1 MGEIIV
7 IFIAIIAIQIYASFE
22 LYNDV
27 VKGKGYENETKY
39 LWWCI
44 LVFPIGVLMVIA
56 LPDKKIAK
64 NQERIIAILENG
76 NTGNGR
82 ERTDKGTILEE
93 KYKTAY
99 RLLENSAFNEAN
111 MIADEILNK
120 DAYNPEAF
128 LIKLLSEFSAKT
140 IDGIKDDFSESS
152 NYKCLS
158 KYGSKELLQKINNRL
173 DEVLYGKGIKL
184 LESAKNEVDIEKA
197 KIYFDKIP
205 EYKNSSSMS
214 LKCTEAYKAI
224 IYDNAIKN
232 MSDETNREKLE
243 SAVKQLSKISGY
255 KNTDELKKKCLY
267 NLENIKKDSILAGAK
282 SKMVGENE
290 SDYQEAIEM
299 LNKVSGWKDAN
310 ENIEICNN
318 KIEEIREKREFERKE
333 AQRKAKRRKK
343 ITTLTTIVIC
353 MAIVVAILL
362 NIFVMPSVRYNKAI
376 TMMENGNVVDAY
388 EAFVELDGYK
398 DSTEKANY
406 LYENYANVKISSLKY
421 NNNIEYVK
429 FGNYEQDGDVSN
441 GNEEIEWMVLEIK
454 NDKALLI
461 SKYAIDR
468 MQYNTSYE
476 FVTWDTCTLRQW
488 LNNEF
493 LNAAFSDSE
502 KTVISTERQ
511 NGDKVFLLTEEEVTN
526 YLSTNELRQCEA
538 TNYAISKGAYMS
550 SDNICKWW
558 LQFDENSNLTHCV
571 AVNGGI
577 NRRIGV
583 NHDDVAVRPVIWLDL
598 NSID

>member
-362 NIFVMPSVRYNKAI
+362 NIFVMPSVRYN
-376 TMMENGNVVDAY
+376 
-388 EAFVELDGYK
+388 
-398 DSTEKANY
+398 
-406 LYENYANVKISSLKY
+406 
-421 NNNIEYVK
+421 
-429 FGNYEQDGDVSN
+429 
-441 GNEEIEWMVLEIK
+441 
-454 NDKALLI
+454 
-461 SKYAIDR
+461 
-468 MQYNTSYE
+468 
-476 FVTWDTCTLRQW
+476 
-488 LNNEF
+488 
-493 LNAAFSDSE
+493 
-502 KTVISTERQ
+502 
-511 NGDKVFLLTEEEVTN
+511 
-526 YLSTNELRQCEA
+526 
-538 TNYAISKGAYMS
+538 
-550 SDNICKWW
+550 
-558 LQFDENSNLTHCV
+558 
-571 AVNGGI
+571 
-577 NRRIGV
+577 
-583 NHDDVAVRPVIWLDL
+583 
-598 NSID
+598 